1 MTRGGVVPG
10 DVIVAVEGRD
20 LRDVND
26 LRAVL
31 DERAPGDVVTVLVER
46 GGDRREVEVELA
58 AGEG

>member
-1 MTRGGVVPG
+1 VPG
-10 DVIVAVEGRD
+10 DVIVAVEGR
-20 LRDVND
+20 D